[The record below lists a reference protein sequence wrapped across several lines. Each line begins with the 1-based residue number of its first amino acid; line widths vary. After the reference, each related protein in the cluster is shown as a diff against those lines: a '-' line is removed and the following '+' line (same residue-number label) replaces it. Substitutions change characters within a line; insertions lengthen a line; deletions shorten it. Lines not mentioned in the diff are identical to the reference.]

1 MFFICTAAAEAPI
14 ELVAEDSLLYV
25 NESGSIQEAINAASP
40 GDTIIV
46 ESGTYYENVDVNK
59 TGIILRGMD
68 TDSGLPVVNG
78 TGGEFCIKL
87 SEDNCT
93 LEGFNVTDA
102 EEVGIWVASSDNTI
116 SDNIVCSETYGFYV
130 DASGYDFFEGYDPG
144 LEYNASNNTFTD
156 NTVYNN
162 GDSDYD
168 CYGIFLYK
176 SGFNEFTGNMVSND
190 GNSDYDCYRIY
201 LYEDCDSNVF
211 TGNTLSNAGDSDDEC
226 YGIYLDDY
234 CDSNVFT
241 GNTLSNNGEYDE
253 DCYGI
258 YLEDYCN
265 SNKFTGNTL
274 SNAGD
279 SDDECCGIYLYYEC
293 NSNVFTDNTL
303 SNAGDSDDECFGIYL
318 EDYCNSNE
326 FTGNTL
332 SNNGE
337 SDEDC
342 YGIYLYYECNSNV
355 FTDNTLSNADDSDEY
370 CCGIYLEDY
379 CNSNEFT
386 GNTLSNAGDSDY
398 DCCGIY
404 LEYECNSNDFTD
416 NTLSNNGESDEDC
429 YGIYLYD
436 YCEMNTF
443 SGNAICGNFILPVFG
458 GDSDN
463 FWSTS
468 DQYSLNEADY
478 QWINITQEDLDWSN
492 SDDDYCSENVSIGFD
507 FTLDGVT
514 YTWMEVVSNGVIHLI
529 PEGGVE
535 LGDDDYD
542 YASQWAN
549 WYPDETFIFALSDD
563 LDARYDGWYGY
574 KSYLAGD
581 TDSGGNAIP
590 CNLTVID
597 YHTATYEDSYYS
609 EYPND
614 FQIVLYEDGTLRFNF
629 NRTDYRSFE
638 YSLDSGL
645 YLGNDSSEHSKE
657 LMYVAR
663 AGDYENETSFS
674 TPISL
679 VSSSHIG
686 NYYGDVYSEYSLTES
701 AYQWIN
707 TNMDNATWNDT
718 SDDDYSEK
726 VPIGFNLTLDGVN
739 YTHMQVVSNGVIQLI
754 PAGSEEL
761 NDSSYD
767 GFKYW
772 VDTYPDE
779 TFIFALCDD
788 LSAEGSEE
796 DFSQYTAAS
805 DKHGVESTF
814 AVDSEELETLNEKA
828 VTENDKDKDKD
839 NVKDVQVT
847 MESGPIET
855 ALMESTFPEVQWY
868 GYTMYSAEDN
878 DSEENVIPCNLTVI
892 DYHVATYEDL
902 YCNGAY
908 DESPLE
914 FQVVLYENG
923 TIRFNFKRIEYSY
936 FDNALY
942 SGMYLGNDSS
952 IHAKELVH
960 AARAGQYVNG
970 ISFGTP
976 VIRTLSSSY
985 DAEGDG
991 IADSAYDIASYD
1003 EDSEYGI
1010 ASYVSSISSSYS
1022 GDRQTDSYPLV
1033 LLSEANAPS
1042 KASSEGTVSF
1052 TVSTR
1057 FNNPAGVGVEKV
1069 ELYCK
1074 KDDGDWSKY
1083 GENGTGIFTFST
1095 SEAGDYYFY
1104 TVATDVY
1111 GNVEGLPDDYDSHTA
1126 VSINSESS
1134 RSNSDGP
1141 SHYQPQ
1147 PSEWEEKGITFREPA
1162 DSANVK
1168 FDKEP
1173 VYAIAVDSK
1182 NPFSNARFRTKN
1194 HAGQPSGVPQP
1205 EGTVYKYT
1213 DIEFVSGDCDIEGA
1227 SIFFKVDK
1235 AWLEENGLD
1244 SEDVKLLRYHD
1255 GEWMELETTVEDE
1268 DADYFYFSALTP
1280 GFSTFAIIAEG
1291 GSGVVDIEPSVTG
1304 EVPAE
1309 ETASEVDKPE
1319 ESGEKSPGFSIFAGV
1334 LGLVVCFYMR
1344 RD

>member
-1 MFFICTAAAEAPI
+1 MFFICTAAAEASI
-14 ELVAEDSLLYV
+14 EFAAEDSLTHYV
-25 NESGSIQEAINAASP
+25 NESGSIQETINAASP

-59 TGIILRGMD
+59 TGIILQGMD

-78 TGGEFCIKL
+78 TGGDFCIKL
-87 SEDNCT
+87 SEDTCT
-93 LEGFNVTDA
+93 LEGFNVTGAD
-102 EEVGIWVASSDNTI
+102 EVGVWVASSGNTV

-130 DASGYDFFEGYDPG
+130 DASGYDFFEGYDSG
-144 LEYNASNNTFTD
+144 LEYNASDNTFTD
-156 NTVYNN
+156 NKVYNN

-190 GNSDYDCYRIY
+190 GNSDYDCYGIY
-201 LYEDCDSNVF
+201 LYDDCNSNVF
-211 TGNTLSNAGDSDDEC
+211 TGNTLSNAGDSDEDC
-226 YGIYLDDY
+226 YGIYLYED

-241 GNTLSNNGEYDE
+241 GNMVSNDG
-253 DCYGI
+253 
-258 YLEDYCN
+258 N
-265 SNKFTGNTL
+265 SD
-274 SNAGD
+274 A
-279 SDDECCGIYLYYEC
+279 ECCGIYL
-293 NSNVFTDNTL
+293 D
-303 SNAGDSDDECFGIYL
+303 
-318 EDYCNSNE
+318 DYCNSNE
-326 FTGNTL
+326 FTGNMV
-332 SNNGE
+332 SNYGN
-337 SDEDC
+337 SDYDC

-355 FTDNTLSNADDSDEY
+355 FTDNTLSNDGDYDAE
-370 CCGIYLEDY
+370 CCGIYLDDYCNSNKFTGNMVSNYGNSDYDCYGIYLYYECNSNVFTDNTLSNDGDYDAECCGIYLDDY

-386 GNTLSNAGDSDY
+386 GNTL
-398 DCCGIY
+398 I
-404 LEYECNSNDFTD
+404 
-416 NTLSNNGESDEDC
+416 NNGNSDSYC
-429 YGIYLYD
+429 YGIILYD

-443 SGNAICGNFILPVFG
+443 SGNVICGNLTLPVYG

-463 FWSTS
+463 SWCIS
-468 DQYSLNEADY
+468 DQYCLNEADY

-492 SDDDYCSENVSIGFD
+492 SNDDYCSESVSIGFD
-507 FTLDGVT
+507 FTLDGMT
-514 YTWMEVVSNGVIHLI
+514 YTRMEVVSNGVIHLI

-535 LGDDDYD
+535 LDDDDYD
-542 YASQWAN
+542 YASQWAD
-549 WYPDETFIFALSDD
+549 WYPEETFIFALSDD
-563 LDARYDGWYGY
+563 LYAGDDGWYGY
-574 KSYLAGD
+574 KSYLTGD
-581 TDSGGNAIP
+581 TDSGGIAIP
-590 CNLTVID
+590 CNMTVID
-597 YHTATYEDSYYS
+597 YHVSTYDDYGYS

-614 FQIVLYEDGTLRFNF
+614 FQVVLYEDGTLRFNF
-629 NRTDYRSFE
+629 KRIDYLSFD

-679 VSSSHIG
+679 VSSAHIG
-686 NYYGDVYSEYSLTES
+686 NYYGDVYREYSLTES
-701 AYQWIN
+701 AYQWFN
-707 TNMDNATWNDT
+707 TTRNDATWNDT

-754 PAGSEEL
+754 SAGSGEL

-767 GFKYW
+767 GHKYW
-772 VDTYPDE
+772 VETYPDE

-796 DFSQYTAAS
+796 DLHQYTAAS
-805 DKHGVESTF
+805 EKHGVESTF
-814 AVDSEELETLNEKA
+814 VVNSEELETLNEKA
-828 VTENDKDKDKD
+828 VTEKDKDKDKD
-839 NVKDVQVT
+839 KDKVKDVQVT

-855 ALMESTFPEVQWY
+855 ALMESTFPDVQWY
-868 GYTMYSAEDN
+868 GYTRYLAGDN
-878 DSEENVIPCNLTVI
+878 DSEGNEIPVNLTVI
-892 DYHVATYEDL
+892 DYHLATYEDS
-902 YCNGAY
+902 YYNGGY
-908 DESPLE
+908 GESPLE
-914 FQVVLYENG
+914 FQVLLYENG

-936 FDNALY
+936 FDASLY
-942 SGMYLGNDSS
+942 SGLYLGNNSS
-952 IHAKELVH
+952 VHAKELVH

-985 DAEGDG
+985 DANGDG

-1010 ASYVSSISSSYS
+1010 ASYISSISSSYS

-1057 FNNPAGVGVEKV
+1057 FTNPASVGVDMV
-1069 ELYCK
+1069 ELYYRQ
-1074 KDDGDWSKY
+1074 DSGDWSKY
-1083 GENGTGIFTFST
+1083 GECSTGTFKFST

-1126 VSINSESS
+1126 VSISS
-1134 RSNSDGP
+1134 RSNSNGP

-1147 PSEWEEKGITFREPA
+1147 PSEWEEKGVTFREPA

-1173 VYAIAVDSK
+1173 IYAIEVNSK

-1205 EGTVYKYT
+1205 EGTVYKYM
-1213 DIEFVSGDCDIEGA
+1213 DMEFVSGDCDIEGA

-1235 AWLEENGLD
+1235 AWFEENGLD
-1244 SEDVKLLRYHD
+1244 AEDVKLLRYHD
-1255 GEWMELETTVEDE
+1255 GEWVELETTVEDE

-1280 GFSTFAIIAEG
+1280 GFSTFAIVAEG
-1291 GSGVVDIEPSVTG
+1291 GSGTLDLEPSVNG

-1309 ETASEVDKPE
+1309 ETASEVEKPE
-1319 ESGEKSPGFSIFAGV
+1319 ENKEKSPGFGIFAGV
-1334 LGLVVCFYMR
+1334 IGLAVGFFMR